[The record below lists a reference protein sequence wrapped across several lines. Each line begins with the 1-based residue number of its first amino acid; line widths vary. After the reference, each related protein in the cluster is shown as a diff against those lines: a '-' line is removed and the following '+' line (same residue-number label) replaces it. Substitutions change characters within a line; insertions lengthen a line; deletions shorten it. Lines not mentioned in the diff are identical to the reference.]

1 MSETIIEFSSDSTL
15 GFLSKSAL
23 GFPMESR
30 IEDLGQKDSVARSF
44 SRDFSLYYAN
54 HIYLYSPRDF
64 YLYSPRDFSWNSL
77 KDDSRYDKIKQRISE
92 VREEVEEFYKS
103 DNKIIRIP
111 EKAYDGA
118 ENILNSLLVRN
129 TLIPM
134 PEIDCEEDGS
144 VSLTWFPEG
153 GTVDVSIYEDGIVIY
168 AVYFHEKRQVEGV
181 FELSDSLMTFPFLN
195 MLSNILPK

>member
-1 MSETIIEFSSDSTL
+1 MSETIIEFLSDSTL

-23 GFPMESR
+23 DFPMESR

-44 SRDFSLYYAN
+44 SRDFS
-54 HIYLYSPRDF
+54 
-64 YLYSPRDFSWNSL
+64 WNL
-77 KDDSRYDKIKQRISE
+77 PKDDSRYDKIKQRISE
-92 VREEVEEFYKS
+92 VREEFYKS

-111 EKAYDGA
+111 GKAYDGA